1 MPELGSSEKNVE
13 LGSSPNELALHADDF
28 DFALEIL
35 RGVSFVASHP
45 FAAIG
50 HSAGGEVA
58 IELAF
63 RHPDIKAVIGLDG
76 SFGMTSGARVFKR
89 LPEYRSGEK
98 LRAAL
103 LDLRRSVG
111 SQGVHLDLAAVDALR
126 WRQLYRKLFP
136 GAYHG
141 DFTEWG
147 MVAFVADVPMP
158 TNPYQHTRQIG
169 VDVNRS
175 AR

>member
-76 SFGMTSGARVFKR
+76 SFGMTSGQGSSNVFPNIGAARNYV
-89 LPEYRSGEK
+89 LLCWTCG
-98 LRAAL
+98 AA
-103 LDLRRSVG
+103 
-111 SQGVHLDLAAVDALR
+111 
-126 WRQLYRKLFP
+126 
-136 GAYHG
+136 
-141 DFTEWG
+141 
-147 MVAFVADVPMP
+147 
-158 TNPYQHTRQIG
+158 
-169 VDVNRS
+169 
-175 AR
+175 